1 MINIE
6 EERKA
11 FEIEWI
17 KLGGDFKSF
26 SIIDNM
32 YVLIPSMASAD
43 DVIKEFAERAVNSA
57 FALWLIQSR
66 QKQVVI
72 DDLNIQLKDAKA
84 TPEGF
89 VLVDKKHTEDWYLDD
104 HEGMWWDQDGIDN
117 SLCDLDPGQVQ
128 AVEHKEY
135 LITESDTLYATKVWD
150 ESNDQVGFWEF
161 FKTKE
166 EAEKVA
172 AHCKAMIEAQEQS
185 HE

>member
-1 MINIE
+1 MHIGGVMINIE

-72 DDLNIQLKDAKA
+72 DDLNSQLEKAKA

-89 VLVDKKHTEDWYLDD
+89 VLIEKECPDPIFADNLFADLKTRSFIC
-104 HEGMWWDQDGIDN
+104 DGEEFIN
-117 SLCDLDPGQVQ
+117 LCDIDPIV
-128 AVEHKEY
+128 
-135 LITESDTLYATKVWD
+135 VWKM
-150 ESNDQVGFWEF
+150 V
-161 FKTKE
+161 
-166 EAEKVA
+166 
-172 AHCKAMIEAQEQS
+172 IEAQEQS
-185 HE
+185 HD

>member
-89 VLVDKKHTEDWYLDD
+89 VLVPKQPTPKMIDATWNFDE
-104 HEGMWWDQDGIDN
+104 EIQDMSHN
-117 SLCDLDPGQVQ
+117 SR
-128 AVEHKEY
+128 
-135 LITESDTLYATKVWD
+135 
-150 ESNDQVGFWEF
+150 NEF
-161 FKTKE
+161 IYN
-166 EAEKVA
+166 
-172 AHCKAMIEAQEQS
+172 AMIAEAQEPTND
-185 HE
+185 

>member
-43 DVIKEFAERAVNSA
+43 DVIKELAERAVNSA

-89 VLVDKKHTEDWYLDD
+89 VLVSKKLSDEMNDHLWDFMTDNFMSTNEDGDSYIACDD
-104 HEGMWWDQDGIDN
+104 F
-117 SLCDLDPGQVQ
+117 DLGKFYS
-128 AVEHKEY
+128 E
-135 LITESDTLYATKVWD
+135 I
-150 ESNDQVGFWEF
+150 
-161 FKTKE
+161 
-166 EAEKVA
+166 
-172 AHCKAMIEAQEQS
+172 IEAQEQIK
-185 HE
+185 

>member
-89 VLVDKKHTEDWYLDD
+89 VLVPIECPDPIFADKLFDHLCKKAHGEFGDD
-104 HEGMWWDQDGIDN
+104 RMIFF
-117 SLCDLDPGQVQ
+117 
-128 AVEHKEY
+128 
-135 LITESDTLYATKVWD
+135 SDID
-150 ESNDQVGFWEF
+150 ESAIWQL
-161 FKTKE
+161 
-166 EAEKVA
+166 
-172 AHCKAMIEAQEQS
+172 MIEAQEQS
-185 HE
+185 YD

>member
-84 TPEGF
+84 TPEWILISERMPKEGEEVF
-89 VLVDKKHTEDWYLDD
+89 VHHFGHV
-104 HEGMWWDQDGIDN
+104 
-117 SLCDLDPGQVQ
+117 VQ
-128 AVEHKEY
+128 ATKDEKYLGGFKQRNCYGWEAVSSYISHWIPTNVELPQSFNFYYE
-135 LITESDTLYATKVWD
+135 
-150 ESNDQVGFWEF
+150 NDAKQ
-161 FKTKE
+161 
-166 EAEKVA
+166 
-172 AHCKAMIEAQEQS
+172 KAMIEAQELS
-185 HE
+185 HD

>member
-1 MINIE
+1 MHIGGVMINIE

-72 DDLNIQLKDAKA
+72 DDLNIQ
-84 TPEGF
+84 
-89 VLVDKKHTEDWYLDD
+89 
-104 HEGMWWDQDGIDN
+104 
-117 SLCDLDPGQVQ
+117 S
-128 AVEHKEY
+128 
-135 LITESDTLYATKVWD
+135 
-150 ESNDQVGFWEF
+150 
-161 FKTKE
+161 
-166 EAEKVA
+166 
-172 AHCKAMIEAQEQS
+172 
-185 HE
+185 

>member
-1 MINIE
+1 MHIGGVMINIE

-89 VLVDKKHTEDWYLDD
+89 VLVSKKLSDEMNDHLWDFMTDNFISTNEDGDSYIACDD
-104 HEGMWWDQDGIDN
+104 F
-117 SLCDLDPGQVQ
+117 DLRKFYS
-128 AVEHKEY
+128 E
-135 LITESDTLYATKVWD
+135 I
-150 ESNDQVGFWEF
+150 
-161 FKTKE
+161 
-166 EAEKVA
+166 
-172 AHCKAMIEAQEQS
+172 IEAQEQS
-185 HE
+185 HDEV

>member
-89 VLVDKKHTEDWYLDD
+89 VLVPKLSANYLFNKVPELGFKHQDEKDTVLYHLNYMASEFKESAKEFVKKD
-104 HEGMWWDQDGIDN
+104 HEKQIKF
-117 SLCDLDPGQVQ
+117 L
-128 AVEHKEY
+128 
-135 LITESDTLYATKVWD
+135 
-150 ESNDQVGFWEF
+150 
-161 FKTKE
+161 E
-166 EAEKVA
+166 E
-172 AHCKAMIEAQEQS
+172 EAQEQS
-185 HE
+185 HD

>member
-43 DVIKEFAERAVNSA
+43 DVIKELAERAVNSA

-84 TPEGF
+84 THEGF
-89 VLVDKKHTEDWYLDD
+89 VLVPKEPTLKMSVAYE
-104 HEGMWWDQDGIDN
+104 EN
-117 SLCDLDPGQVQ
+117 AVAPCSSLSVSG
-128 AVEHKEY
+128 Y
-135 LITESDTLYATKVWD
+135 
-150 ESNDQVGFWEF
+150 
-161 FKTKE
+161 
-166 EAEKVA
+166 
-172 AHCKAMIEAQEQS
+172 KAMIEALEQS
-185 HE
+185 HD

>member
-43 DVIKEFAERAVNSA
+43 DVIKELAERAVNSA

-84 TPEGF
+84 TREGF
-89 VLVDKKHTEDWYLDD
+89 VLVPIKPTETMVMAVAKE
-104 HEGMWWDQDGIDN
+104 HEGDAFLPYSIYDAYVKQ
-117 SLCDLDPGQVQ
+117 
-128 AVEHKEY
+128 
-135 LITESDTLYATKVWD
+135 
-150 ESNDQVGFWEF
+150 
-161 FKTKE
+161 
-166 EAEKVA
+166 
-172 AHCKAMIEAQEQS
+172 AMIEAQEQS
-185 HE
+185 HDNSN

>member
-1 MINIE
+1 MHIGGVMINIE

-89 VLVDKKHTEDWYLDD
+89 VLVPRECPDPIFADKLFDHLCKKAHGEFGDD
-104 HEGMWWDQDGIDN
+104 QMIFF
-117 SLCDLDPGQVQ
+117 
-128 AVEHKEY
+128 
-135 LITESDTLYATKVWD
+135 SDID
-150 ESNDQVGFWEF
+150 ESAIWQL
-161 FKTKE
+161 
-166 EAEKVA
+166 
-172 AHCKAMIEAQEQS
+172 MIEAQELNR
-185 HE
+185 E

>member
-26 SIIDNM
+26 LIIDNM

-72 DDLNIQLKDAKA
+72 DDLNIQLKDAQA
-84 TPEGF
+84 IPEGF
-89 VLVDKKHTEDWYLDD
+89 VLMPIKPTETMVMAVAKE
-104 HEGMWWDQDGIDN
+104 HEGDAFLPY
-117 SLCDLDPGQVQ
+117 SLYDAFVKQ
-128 AVEHKEY
+128 
-135 LITESDTLYATKVWD
+135 
-150 ESNDQVGFWEF
+150 
-161 FKTKE
+161 
-166 EAEKVA
+166 
-172 AHCKAMIEAQEQS
+172 AMIEAREQS
-185 HE
+185 HDNSN

>member
-84 TPEGF
+84 TPE
-89 VLVDKKHTEDWYLDD
+89 W
-104 HEGMWWDQDGIDN
+104 I
-117 SLCDLDPGQVQ
+117 
-128 AVEHKEY
+128 
-135 LITESDTLYATKVWD
+135 LISERMP
-150 ESNDQVGFWEF
+150 
-161 FKTKE
+161 KE
-166 EAEKVA
+166 EGEVA
-172 AHCKAMIEAQEQS
+172 
-185 HE
+185 

>member
-1 MINIE
+1 MHIGGVMINIE

-89 VLVDKKHTEDWYLDD
+89 VLVPKEMPKSFD
-104 HEGMWWDQDGIDN
+104 EGLYVYSN
-117 SLCDLDPGQVQ
+117 SISIVDECSEGFIPM
-128 AVEHKEY
+128 
-135 LITESDTLYATKVWD
+135 SDINHAEVWKL
-150 ESNDQVGFWEF
+150 V
-161 FKTKE
+161 
-166 EAEKVA
+166 
-172 AHCKAMIEAQEQS
+172 IEVQEQNQ
-185 HE
+185 

>member
-43 DVIKEFAERAVNSA
+43 DVIKELAERAVNSA

-89 VLVDKKHTEDWYLDD
+89 VLMPKQPTPKMIDATWNFDEKI
-104 HEGMWWDQDGIDN
+104 QDMSHN
-117 SLCDLDPGQVQ
+117 SR
-128 AVEHKEY
+128 
-135 LITESDTLYATKVWD
+135 
-150 ESNDQVGFWEF
+150 NEF
-161 FKTKE
+161 IYN
-166 EAEKVA
+166 
-172 AHCKAMIEAQEQS
+172 AMIAAAQEPTND
-185 HE
+185 